1 MHECYAMQIL
11 ETKKT
16 KNQKTMVAKSIA
28 MKHQDH
34 VRRTQLD
41 WAFCIQSFLDAPQAL
56 ELLFTWEWL
65 PTPGLE

>member
-16 KNQKTMVAKSIA
+16 KTKEQWSQRKV
-28 MKHQDH
+28 MKRKDH

-41 WAFCIQSFLDAPQAL
+41 
-56 ELLFTWEWL
+56 
-65 PTPGLE
+65 